1 MQNVMKKAWE
11 IAKEGQ
17 NKFGGKVKE
26 YFAEAL
32 KIAWSI
38 VKKGM
43 NYVNQVKGTIAKMN
57 ALKLE
62 GTEKQV
68 SWAEQI
74 RRKAAAT
81 LQKEVIYEEYEEVSL
96 LPNRKPTTQ
105 KRNVGN
111 LLQVLASEEGI
122 NAHFAKMEAD
132 GLPKSRIETTIQTMN
147 NLIGRYERLSEIMQ
161 NTDAKFW
168 IDNRDNQAK
177 NYMFGAFKKYVNTGV
192 KEF

>member
-43 NYVNQVKGTIAKMN
+43 NYVNQVKGTIKKMN
-57 ALKLE
+57 APKLK

-74 RRKAAAT
+74 RKKAAAT
-81 LQKEVIYEEYEEVSL
+81 LQKEVVYEEYEEVSL
-96 LPNRKPTTQ
+96 LPNRKPATQ

-111 LLQVLASEEGI
+111 LLQVLVSEDNI
-122 NAHFAKMEAD
+122 NAHFSKMEAD
-132 GLPKSRIETTIQTMN
+132 GLPKSRIEATIQTMN
-147 NLIGRYERLSEIMQ
+147 NLIGRYERLAEIMQ

-168 IDNRDNQAK
+168 IENRDNQAK
-177 NYMFGAFKKYVNTGV
+177 NYMFGTFKKYVNTGV